1 MSSVG
6 PYAAVMRAVLV
17 VNPQATATT
26 PGGRDVLAHALAS
39 EVKLEVVETAH
50 RGHATAIAA
59 AAVADGAGLIIAHGG
74 DGTVNEVVN
83 GLLGGAEVA
92 GEPRTAPLFAVVPGG
107 SANVFARAVGY
118 PRDPVE
124 ATHVLLDALTSGR
137 RRTIGLGRANARW
150 FTFSAGM
157 GWDADVVEGVEGKRG
172 KRTSPLLYA
181 RVAAAVYLRPPHG
194 RHTLRLELPGRE
206 PEIVRTAFVSNTD
219 PWSYFGPRPIRLN
232 PECSFD
238 TGLGVFALRKLGFF
252 GVLHHLRQALNG
264 KGRQRGRHLIRADD
278 VTKVRIHAEKPVNLQ
293 VDGDLVGER
302 TDVEFVSVPQ
312 ALTVVV

>member
-1 MSSVG
+1 
-6 PYAAVMRAVLV
+6 MRAVLV

-26 PGGRDVLAHALAS
+26 AGGRDVLAHALAS
-39 EVKLEVVETAH
+39 EVKLEVVETTH
-50 RGHATAIAA
+50 RGHAAAIAA
-59 AAVADGAGLIIAHGG
+59 AAAADGAGLVVAHGG

-83 GLLGGAEVA
+83 GLLSGGSHGPDA
-92 GEPRTAPLFAVVPGG
+92 APLFAVVPGG

-124 ATHVLLDALTSGR
+124 ATHVLLDALIAGR
-137 RRTIGLGRANARW
+137 RRTVGLGKANSRW

-172 KRTSPLLYA
+172 KETSPALYA
-181 RVAAAVYLRPPHG
+181 RVATAVYLHPPHG
-194 RHTLRLELPGRE
+194 RHTLKLELPGSE
-206 PEIVRTAFVSNTD
+206 PQTVRTAFVSNTD
-219 PWSYFGPRPIRLN
+219 PWSYLGKLPIRLN

-238 TGLGVFALRKLGFF
+238 TGLGVFALRKLGLF

-264 KGRQRGRHLIRADD
+264 KGRQRGRHLIRVDD

-302 TDVEFVSVPQ
+302 TDVEFVSVPK